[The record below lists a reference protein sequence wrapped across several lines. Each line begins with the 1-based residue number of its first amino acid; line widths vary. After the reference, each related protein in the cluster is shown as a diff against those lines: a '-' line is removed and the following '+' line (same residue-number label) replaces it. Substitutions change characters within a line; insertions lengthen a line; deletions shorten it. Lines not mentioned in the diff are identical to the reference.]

1 MFACLTSCSGS
12 KASVGIGYFPYS
24 IPILNFIFIIEA
36 LNLHV
41 KFAFFHLLT
50 FFNNYSFKL
59 VTNFL
64 FLFKFSYAM
73 LVLHSVTK

>member
-12 KASVGIGYFPYS
+12 KASVGIGFFPYS
-24 IPILNFIFIIEA
+24 IPILNFIFILEA

-50 FFNNYSFKL
+50 FSN
-59 VTNFL
+59 
-64 FLFKFSYAM
+64 SYQF
-73 LVLHSVTK
+73 

>member
-12 KASVGIGYFPYS
+12 KASVGIGFFPYS
-24 IPILNFIFIIEA
+24 IPILNFIFILEA

-50 FFNNYSFKL
+50 FSNNYQFE
-59 VTNFL
+59 TCYQFP
-64 FLFKFSYAM
+64 FPF
-73 LVLHSVTK
+73 